1 MPNVSSPPPPCCS
14 GAASAQSPAAFVFS
28 ARRLKSASGM
38 PGASGSRRCS
48 SGTISSRMKRRTC
61 SRMSRSSSGS
71 VKPGKLGMGRD
82 DTIRAMSDEI
92 LTAVADGIAT
102 VTMNRPD
109 QRNAMNTAMLV
120 ALRAAFDDLD
130 RRRDVRVVVVRG
142 AGSAFCAGM
151 DLQDMESRG
160 GARDPEADVVGVLQR
175 VERSRHPTIALV
187 HGDAIAGG
195 CELALHCDLRVMA
208 DTARIGMPLA
218 RIGLIV
224 PFPLGQ
230 KLVEIIGPAHT
241 RHLLFTGRPIDA
253 RRAYEIGMVHQIV
266 AAAEMESAT
275 QTLARTIAD
284 NAPLSLKGIKAVIQR
299 ALELR
304 DKVPSDDLDAAA
316 RKARASADASEGRRA
331 MLEKRKP
338 SFRGE

>member
-1 MPNVSSPPPPCCS
+1 MRCCAISSSTTHMLKVSSPPPPYSS
-14 GAASAQSPAAFVFS
+14 GAPSAHSPAAFVL
-28 ARRLKSASGM
+28 AASRAQSSSGR
-38 PGASGSRRCS
+38 PGASGSSVCS
-48 SGTISSRMKRRTC
+48 SGMISSRTKRRTC
-61 SRMSRSSSGS
+61 SRSTRSSSGS

-130 RRRDVRVVVVRG
+130 RRSDVRVVVVRG

-151 DLQDMESRG
+151 DLKDMESRG

-241 RHLLFTGRPIDA
+241 RQLLFTGRPIDA
-253 RRAYEIGMVHQIV
+253 RRAYEIGMVHQVV
-266 AAAEMESAT
+266 AAAEIESAT
-275 QTLARTIAD
+275 QTLARTLAD
-284 NAPLSLKGIKAVIQR
+284 NAPLALAGIEPDR
-299 ALELR
+299 A
-304 DKVPSDDLDAAA
+304 
-316 RKARASADASEGRRA
+316 
-331 MLEKRKP
+331 
-338 SFRGE
+338 